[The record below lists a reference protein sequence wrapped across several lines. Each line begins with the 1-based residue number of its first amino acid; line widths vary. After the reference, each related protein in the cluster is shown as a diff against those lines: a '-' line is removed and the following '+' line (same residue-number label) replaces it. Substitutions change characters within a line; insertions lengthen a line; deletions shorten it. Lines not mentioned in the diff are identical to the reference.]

1 MFNVFLKRVNN
12 FLTEQRM
19 NRSALR
25 FIHFFTCEFVIRPLE
40 DEQKKT
46 MTFYHL
52 LLLENRKA
60 K

>member
-1 MFNVFLKRVNN
+1 MFNVFFKRVNN

-46 MTFYHL
+46 MTFL
-52 LLLENRKA
+52 SFIIIRK
-60 K
+60 